1 MSHHSLRVALVGV
14 DPAVRKALDEIE
26 LPGKR
31 RVEIAHQ
38 LEAPLAELGREDAA
52 QLTSGDVHVVMIG
65 MGDDPQTGIKIAAYL
80 GDAAPGLHMIGSGPG
95 LQPDILMQAMRAG
108 MNEYLLAPVTA
119 TDLGEALNRAWKR
132 HSFVEHELHGAE
144 VDSRGKVFAF
154 LPVKGGTGTTTAA
167 VNLAVALQ
175 QATGERTLLVDLDME
190 LGGVA
195 LLLGLRPRF
204 SFLDLARNFHRL
216 DPNLVSSYVESH
228 PSGLDV
234 LAAPLRPERSDVIA
248 AEESAKIIDFLRQT
262 YKYVVLD
269 MSKSLS
275 PMMLSVLEAAD
286 KIIAVTTA
294 DLPTLGSLK
303 RLLPVLQRLDDNSMD
318 RIRVVVNRYHPD
330 GQVTIDDIRTL
341 LDMDVHWTLSNDYR
355 SAIKAANEGRPIT
368 LNGRSP
374 YSRDIES
381 IIGGLVDLPGAPATN
396 GDGGL
401 AAPLKRLFGLKK

>member
-1 MSHHSLRVALVGV
+1 V
-14 DPAVRKALDEIE
+14 
-26 LPGKR
+26 
-31 RVEIAHQ
+31 
-38 LEAPLAELGREDAA
+38 
-52 QLTSGDVHVVMIG
+52 
-65 MGDDPQTGIKIAAYL
+65 
-80 GDAAPGLHMIGSGPG
+80 IGSGPG
-95 LQPDILMQAMRAG
+95 LAPDVLMQAMRAG
-108 MNEYLLAPVTA
+108 VNEYLLAPVTA
-119 TDLGEALNRAWKR
+119 TDLSEAISRAWKR
-132 HSFVEHELHGAE
+132 HSFVEHEIHGHE
-144 VDSRGKVFAF
+144 TDNRGKVFAF

-175 QATGERTLLVDLDME
+175 RATGEKTLLVDLDME

-248 AEESAKIIDFLRQT
+248 AEESGKIIDFLRQT
-262 YKYVVLD
+262 YRYVILD

-275 PMMLSVLEAAD
+275 PMMLSVMETAD

-396 GDGGL
+396 GDSGL
-401 AAPLKRLFGLKK
+401 AAPLKRLFGLRK